1 MANFQIKD
9 LVTDTNPSQSDL
21 FLKSNPDG
29 GLTKVTLT
37 DLKNS
42 INPAEQI
49 KVLSIDDDIN
59 TLVTPG
65 KYFVA
70 ASTPKNWDTNLFGTY
85 AFLTVEATSTTVS
98 QTIRQ
103 EARGLLAMRS
113 NTAALVGS
121 SSWSVMQSGKL
132 IVPHT
137 DGSNTLSFSVKNLGN
152 YSIETFRNI
161 IVLCGNCTFM
171 VTYRGTTGSCVASP
185 LTSNSTITATCS
197 VNSSGTITI
206 TASSGIVGACTVVG

>member
-1 MANFQIKD
+1 MAKFQIKD
-9 LVTDTNPSQSDL
+9 LVTDTNPAKSDL

-29 GLTKVTLT
+29 GLTKVTLK
-37 DLKNS
+37 DLKNA
-42 INPAEQI
+42 IIQDEEI

-59 TLVTPG
+59 TLTTPG

-70 ASTPKNWDTNLFGTY
+70 QSTPKNWDTNVFGTY
-85 AFLTVEATSTTVS
+85 AFVTVEATSTTVS

-113 NTAALVGS
+113 NQAALVGG

-132 IVPHT
+132 IVPYT
-137 DGSNTLSFSVKNLGN
+137 EGSNTLSFSVKNLGTH
-152 YSIETFRNI
+152 SINTFRSI
-161 IVLCGNCTFM
+161 IVLCGNCNFM
-171 VTYRGTTGSCVASP
+171 LTYRGTTGNCVAFP
-185 LTSNSTITATCS
+185 LTSNSTITATCT

-206 TASSGIVGACTVVG
+206 TASSGIFGVCTVIG